1 MEEATQIAQLLKQTL
16 SSDDNA
22 IRVATDSLDR
32 LSVNPNFPFYLLT
45 IASGGE
51 SQGLNISAATYLKN
65 FTRRNIE
72 SDRASSKVSKEFKG
86 QLIQALLQVEPSVLK
101 ILVEVFRVIAV
112 AEFVKENL
120 WPDLVPNLRSAIQN
134 SNLVNNL
141 NSKWNTINALII
153 LRALLRPFQYFLNPK
168 VAKEPVP
175 PQLELIAAEILVPLL
190 EFFHQFVKK
199 ALATHDRAD
208 IETEKILL
216 TVCKCLHFAIR
227 SYMPSTLVPLL
238 PSFTRDLISIL
249 GSLRFD
255 CVVAFE
261 DGHLSRLKTG
271 KRSLLIFSSL
281 VTRHRKHSDK
291 LMPEII
297 NCVLSIVNFSKNIS
311 KLDFMSERIL
321 SLGFDVISHV
331 LETGPGWRLVSPHFM
346 SLLHSAIIPAL
357 VMNEK
362 DVSEWEEDA
371 DEYLR
376 KNHPSEIGEVSGWR
390 EDLFTA
396 RKSAMNL
403 LGVIS
408 MSKGPPLA
416 ASSECSSASTK
427 RKKGEKNKRSS
438 HLRTMGELLV
448 LPFLSK
454 FPIPSNSNWS
464 RDSILNDYFGVLMAY
479 GGLQDFLREQEP
491 HYIISLV
498 QTRILPLYTLAVCL
512 PYLVAS
518 ANWVLGEL
526 GSCLPEEMSADVYS
540 QLLKALVMPNKQDLS
555 CYPVRVS
562 AAGAIMTLIDNDYM
576 PPDWLPLLQ
585 VVIGNIGN
593 DDSESSILYQLLC
606 SVIEAGDEKIAIHIP
621 FLVSSLVGSVSK
633 CIIPNL
639 EPWPQVVAHAFA
651 ALAVMAKTWES
662 FKSEELKSESSISP
676 EKWASGQAAICRAF
690 AELLQQ
696 AWLAPL
702 FTVDQQGQRS
712 TPLSCIED
720 LSTLL
725 RFVMLSITED
735 HMIQELKVMELLS
748 VWADMVAEWNAWE
761 ESEDLSIFDC
771 VKEVVNLDQKY
782 GLKNFLVKHVPSPP
796 APPVPERSVI
806 ESISAFISEAIL
818 QYPSATWR
826 ACSCVHLLLHC
837 PTFTLET
844 ESIKQSLAVVFS
856 QAAFTRFREVQ
867 SKRCSLWKPLLLSIS
882 SCYLCYPD
890 TVEGVLEKG
899 EEGGVAIWASA
910 LCHVSRSS
918 SEACLTAE
926 SDMKLIV
933 MTLAKLIEQLLRQG
947 NSGAVS
953 MQDCF
958 IALLDLSMRL
968 KEVQQEG
975 KGEEEEPEESE
986 NDEDDEDSDGD
997 FEDEDDE
1004 DSEAEEYEE
1013 TEEEFLNRYAK
1024 AAEELENGSIIEEG
1038 DVEDQEPETELGRL
1052 IDIDE
1057 QKVVLSLIDK
1067 YSRVLINGRVLSS
1080 HVVVNFL
1087 NAFPEHGSYFQQF
1100 R

>member
-1 MEEATQIAQLLKQTL
+1 MDEVTQIAQLLKLTL

-32 LSVNPNFPFYLLT
+32 LSVNPNFPFCLLS
-45 IASGGE
+45 IASGEE
-51 SQGLNISAATYLKN
+51 SQGLNISAAAYLKN
-65 FTRRNIE
+65 FTRRKIE
-72 SDRASSKVSKEFKG
+72 SDRAFFKLSKEFKD
-86 QLIQALLQVEPSVLK
+86 QLIQALLQAEPSVLK

-120 WPDLVPNLRSAIQN
+120 WADLVPNLRSAIQN
-134 SNLVNNL
+134 SNLVNSL
-141 NSKWNTINALII
+141 NSKWNTINALTV
-153 LRALLRPFQYFLNPK
+153 LHALLRPFQYFLNPK
-168 VAKEPVP
+168 VAKETVP

-190 EFFHQFVKK
+190 ELFHHFVKK
-199 ALATHDRAD
+199 ALATHDRAG
-208 IETEKILL
+208 IEMEKILL

-255 CVVAFE
+255 CVVTLE
-261 DGHLSRLKTG
+261 DGYLTRLKTG
-271 KRSLLIFSSL
+271 KRSLFIFSSL
-281 VTRHRKHSDK
+281 ITRHRKHSDK

-297 NCVLSIVNFSKNIS
+297 NCVLNIVNFSKNIS

-331 LETGPGWRLVSPHFM
+331 LETRLGWRLVSPHFM
-346 SLLHSAIIPAL
+346 SLLDSAIFPAL
-357 VMNEK
+357 AMNDK

-376 KNHPSEIGEVSGWR
+376 KNHPSEIDEISGWR

-396 RKSAMNL
+396 RKSATNL

-416 ASSECSSASTK
+416 ASSECLSASTK
-427 RKKGEKNKRSS
+427 RKKGEKNKRSN
-438 HLRTMGELLV
+438 HLRSMGELLV

-454 FPIPSNSNWS
+454 FPIPSNANWS
-464 RDSILNDYFGVLMAY
+464 QDNILNDYFGVLVAY

-491 HYIISLV
+491 HYKISLV

-540 QLLKALVMPNKQDLS
+540 QLLKALVMPDKQDLS

-562 AAGAIMTLIDNDYM
+562 AAGAIITLIDNDYM
-576 PPDWLPLLQ
+576 PPEWLPLLQ

-593 DDSESSILYQLLC
+593 DDNESSILYQLL
-606 SVIEAGDEKIAIHIP
+606 SSLIEAGDEKIAIHVP
-621 FLVSSLVGSVSK
+621 FLVSSLVAAVSK

-639 EPWPQVVAHAFA
+639 EPWPQVVVRAFA
-651 ALAVMAKTWES
+651 ALAVMAQTWES
-662 FKSEELKSESSISP
+662 FKPEETSESNMSP
-676 EKWASGQAAICRAF
+676 EKWASDQAAICRAF

-702 FTVDQQGQRS
+702 CCTLDQQGQRS

-725 RFVMLSITED
+725 RFVMLSITGD

-748 VWADMVAEWNAWE
+748 VWADVVAEWHAWE
-761 ESEDLSIFDC
+761 ESEDLSIFYC
-771 VKEVVNLDQKY
+771 IKEAVNLDQKY
-782 GLKNFLVKHVPSPP
+782 GLKKFLVKQMPSPP

-818 QYPSATWR
+818 QYPSAAWR
-826 ACSCVHLLLHC
+826 ACSCVHLILHC
-837 PTFTLET
+837 PTYSLET
-844 ESIKQSLAVVFS
+844 EGIKQSLAVAFS
-856 QAAFTRFREVQ
+856 QAAFTRFREEQ
-867 SKRCSLWKPLLLSIS
+867 SKPCSLWKPLLLAIS

-890 TVEGVLEKG
+890 TVEGILEKG

-910 LCHVSRSS
+910 LCHVSNSS
-918 SEACLTAE
+918 FDAGLTAE

-947 NSGAVS
+947 KSGAVS
-953 MQDCF
+953 LQDCF
-958 IALLDLSMRL
+958 ISLLDVSVRL
-968 KEVQQEG
+968 KEVQEG
-975 KGEEEEPEESE
+975 KGEEEETEESE
-986 NDEDDEDSDGD
+986 NEEDDEESDSD
-997 FEDEDDE
+997 FEDDDE

-1013 TEEEFLNRYAK
+1013 TEEEFLSRYAK
-1024 AAEELENGSIIEEG
+1024 AAEALENGSIIEEG
-1038 DVEDQEPETELGRL
+1038 DVEDEEPETELGRL

-1057 QKVVLSLIDK
+1057 KKVLSSLIDK
-1067 YSRVLINGRVLSS
+1067 YSHVLINGQVLSS
-1080 HVVVNFL
+1080 HLVGKFL
-1087 NAFPEHGSYFQQF
+1087 NAFPEHGSYFQQW